1 VRYPSRDPRAVR
13 AEGRRRVQT
22 VTTWTAGGS
31 LVAAAALAAVLA
43 HGTTAARQNATND
56 QLQSP
61 DSAPTVTDPG
71 GADVGSGGS

>member
-1 VRYPSRDPRAVR
+1 MRYSARDPRAAR
-13 AEGRRRVQT
+13 ADGRRRVQT

-43 HGTTAARQNATND
+43 HGTAVARQNATND
-56 QLQSP
+56 QLRAP
-61 DSAPTVTDPG
+61 DNPPSVSDTG